1 MKTLS
6 CLLVAMSCLIVLTP
20 ESSHAA
26 RFHNAYTSFELPPN
40 WKCQREHTETV
51 CTSRYSKK
59 SKEAIIILTAK
70 EAGPSDS
77 YANYLAYLK
86 GPKTIL
92 TKAGKPNQS
101 KVLHV
106 KERNIA
112 NHKWVD
118 GMQLGSEVTSYYTR
132 YLATMKDRIAILVTF
147 SAHQAHYTK
156 YSKDFIRAIE
166 SLRVVATKDLLANR
180 PIMATGVSQENFGAP
195 MGSLIP
201 SGQDVAELPNE
212 PSGFLGMSA
221 FELLGLFALLLGLGL
236 YAYYKMGMKPKK
248 KKKTVKKKVKKKRK
262 KKVEPPI

>member
-1 MKTLS
+1 LNTIS
-6 CLLVAMSCLIVLTP
+6 CLTLLILSLGIATP
-20 ESSHAA
+20 QLAQAA

-51 CTSRYSKK
+51 CTSRYGKK

-77 YANYLAYLK
+77 FANYLNYLK
-86 GPKTIL
+86 TPKTIL

-101 KVLHV
+101 KLLHV
-106 KERNIA
+106 KDRNIA

-118 GMQLGSEVTSYYTR
+118 GMHLGSEVTSYYTR
-132 YLATMKDRIAILVTF
+132 YLATIKDRIAILVTF

-180 PIMATGVSQENFGAP
+180 PNLATGTQSETIGAP
-195 MGSLIP
+195 I
-201 SGQDVAELPNE
+201 GQVLPPGQEIGQLPDE

-221 FELLGLFALLLGLGL
+221 FELLGLFALLLAIGL
-236 YAYYKMGMKPKK
+236 YAYYKLGAGTSKK
-248 KKKTVKKKVKKKRK
+248 KKVKKKVKKKRK
-262 KKVEPPI
+262 KRVDPPV

>member
-1 MKTLS
+1 LNTIS
-6 CLLVAMSCLIVLTP
+6 CLTLLILSLGIATP
-20 ESSHAA
+20 QLAQAA

-51 CTSRYSKK
+51 CTSRYGKK

-77 YANYLAYLK
+77 FANYLNYLK
-86 GPKTIL
+86 TPKTIL

-101 KVLHV
+101 KLLHV
-106 KERNIA
+106 KDRNIA

-118 GMQLGSEVTSYYTR
+118 GMHLGSEVTSYYTR
-132 YLATMKDRIAILVTF
+132 YLATIKDRIAILVTF

-180 PIMATGVSQENFGAP
+180 PNLATGTQVK
-195 MGSLIP
+195 P
-201 SGQDVAELPNE
+201 S
-212 PSGFLGMSA
+212 
-221 FELLGLFALLLGLGL
+221 
-236 YAYYKMGMKPKK
+236 
-248 KKKTVKKKVKKKRK
+248 
-262 KKVEPPI
+262 EPPSDKCCHRGKKLDNFQMNPLAF